1 MDRSQ
6 GRPRPPGTIR
16 EAKRALARQLLRHGG
31 ISGVGIEAAEGGG
44 ERIKVYLAADDDDLR
59 ALIPP
64 AVGGYPVVVE
74 VVGRITPRPG
84 AA

>member
-1 MDRSQ
+1 M
-6 GRPRPPGTIR
+6 IR

-44 ERIKVYLAADDDDLR
+44 ERIKVYLAADDHNLR
-59 ALIPP
+59 ALIAP
-64 AVGGYPVVVE
+64 AVEGYPGVIE
-74 VVGRITPRPG
+74 VVGRIVPHPG

>member
-6 GRPRPPGTIR
+6 HRPRHPGTIR
-16 EAKRALARQLLRHGG
+16 EAKRALARQLLRHSGV
-31 ISGVGIEAAEGGG
+31 SGVGIEAAEGGG
-44 ERIKVYLAADDDDLR
+44 ERIKVYLAEDDDGLR

-64 AVGGYPVVVE
+64 AVEGYPVVIE
-74 VVGRITPRPG
+74 VVGRITPRLG

>member
-1 MDRSQ
+1 MDRSP
-6 GRPRPPGTIR
+6 GRPRHSGTIR
-16 EAKRALARQLLRHGG
+16 EAKRALARRLLRHAGL
-31 ISGVGIEAAEGGG
+31 SGVGIEAAEGGG
-44 ERIKVYLAADDDDLR
+44 ERIKVYLAADDDNLR

-64 AVGGYPVVVE
+64 AVEGYPVVVE